1 LNLESLSSV
10 RKGWGI
16 YRKNFT
22 LPYKRYPYPLTQFK
36 NDKNQVIIEKI
47 NQVWSTDID
56 YIKLEKGF
64 AYLAAVIV
72 FSDN

>member
-1 LNLESLSSV
+1 M
-10 RKGWGI
+10 KIMGI
-16 YRKNFT
+16 KAIYPKPKTTIAN
-22 LPYKRYPYPLTQFK
+22 KEHKKYPYLLTQFK
-36 NDKNQVIIEKI
+36 NDKNQVVIKKV
-47 NQVWSTDID
+47 NQVWSTDIT